1 MSTLKIQNISK
12 SVNNFNILTDV
23 SFQLESG
30 KILGLLGP
38 NGSGKTTSFYSALGL
53 IPIDAGSV
61 FLNEENI
68 TDLPFYKRARQGLI
82 YLPQEPSIFSELSV
96 KDNLKIVLE
105 SKKMSHIE
113 TKEKINSLLEEFGL
127 SASATK
133 KAGQLSGGERRRLE
147 IARCLSLGPKFLFLD
162 EPFAGLDPVVV
173 LEIKSFLENIRT
185 KGVGIL
191 ITDHNVQETL
201 KICDSVVVLRKG
213 KVIAS
218 GLVEDVAKLAEVK
231 EFYLGSDFSLAK

>member
-1 MSTLKIQNISK
+1 MFTLKVQNISK
-12 SVNNFNILTDV
+12 SIKKINILSDI
-23 SFQLESG
+23 SFKLESG

-53 IPIDAGSV
+53 ISIDAGQIL
-61 FLNEENI
+61 LNDEDI
-68 TDLPFYKRARQGLI
+68 THIPFYKRAKKGLI
-82 YLPQEPSIFSELSV
+82 YLPQEPSVFAELSV

-105 SKKMSHIE
+105 SKKLSRIE
-113 TKEKINSLLEEFGL
+113 THEKLEGLLKEFGL
-127 SASATK
+127 LASIGK
-133 KAGQLSGGERRRLE
+133 KAYQLSGGERRRLE
-147 IARCLSLGPKFLFLD
+147 IARCLALDPKFLFLD
-162 EPFAGLDPVVV
+162 EPFAGLDPVVI

-201 KICDSVVVLRKG
+201 KICDSVVVLRNG

-218 GLVEDVAKLAEVK
+218 GLVEDVAKIEEVK
-231 EFYLGSDFSLAK
+231 EFYLGSNFRL

>member
-1 MSTLKIQNISK
+1 MSILKIQNISK
-12 SVNNFNILTDV
+12 SVKNFNILSNI

-53 IPIDAGSV
+53 IPVDSGDV
-61 FLNEENI
+61 FLNEERI
-68 TDLPFYKRARQGLI
+68 SDLPFYKRAQKGLI

-96 KDNLKIVLE
+96 KDNLQIVLE
-105 SKKMSHIE
+105 SRKLSHFE
-113 TKEKINSLLEEFGL
+113 TKQKLEKLLKEFNLLE
-127 SASATK
+127 SSVK

-147 IARCLSLGPKFLFLD
+147 IARCLSLEPKFLFLD
-162 EPFAGLDPVVV
+162 EPFAGLDPVVI
-173 LEIKSFLENIRT
+173 LEIKSFLENIRN

-201 KICDSVVVLRKG
+201 KMCDSVVVLRSG

-218 GLVEDVAKLAEVK
+218 GSVEDVAKLEEVK
-231 EFYLGSDFSLAK
+231 EFYLGSNFSL

>member
-1 MSTLKIQNISK
+1 MSILKVKNISK
-12 SVNNFNILTDV
+12 SVKKANILTEI

-38 NGSGKTTSFYSALGL
+38 NGSGKTTSFYAALGL
-53 IPIDAGSV
+53 IPINSGKV
-61 FLNEENI
+61 FLDERDI
-68 TDLPFYKRARQGLI
+68 THLPFYQRAREGLI

-96 KDNLKIVLE
+96 KNNLQIVLE

-113 TKEKINSLLEEFGL
+113 TKTKLNSLLEEFGL
-127 SASATK
+127 LESSDK

-147 IARCLSLGPKFLFLD
+147 IARCLSLEPKFLFLD
-162 EPFAGLDPVVV
+162 EPFAGLDPVIII
-173 LEIKSFLENIRT
+173 EIKSFLEKIRN

-201 KICDSVVVLRKG
+201 KMCDSVVVLRSG

-218 GLVEDVAKLAEVK
+218 GLVEDVAKLDEVK
-231 EFYLGSDFSLAK
+231 EFYLGSNFSL